1 MDLRE
6 FDASGPF
13 KRSTRMPLDAV
24 VRLHFEGTVAYQN
37 GFAAN
42 VSATGMFVK
51 HPDPPPIGTRLVFE
65 FVTGEQRKPVQGAG
79 LVAWV
84 RERYEGPGRPA
95 GIGIQFTEVDSQS
108 RQHIAEA
115 LFEFLEAS
123 LGGEDLEREAG
134 PEPSPALPALVPL
147 AAAPP
152 AEAEPE
158 PPYGARPAPT
168 FAMAI
173 PAGAAEPPSGF
184 SPAIPPDP
192 PVPPVPE
199 PARDRRATFSYA
211 DSAPEPAATES
222 EEARVERLVR
232 NALAEEPFAGAAA
245 ARSEDAGGRW
255 IAIAVV
261 AVLLAVGG
269 WAAWRYLSSKTPAPE
284 RPTATAALPAPT
296 PTPRPPLAA
305 VAEPQTTLAAAVGA
319 TDAAVTAPETPLP
332 AGAPAD
338 DAGDEGEATPA
349 NDANDANDANNA
361 GKTGD
366 ASVPADAEPDPT
378 PAAPVVKPRPIPPAT
393 AAAAAPAD
401 EGAPRARAL
410 TDIDWTEATGIT
422 VVTLA
427 GDGVFPVGS
436 YSYSEI
442 GDDKPRVLVRFK
454 GLDLAYRKAGLTVG
468 TGAVA
473 AIRTGWHDRPGG
485 AEQHVVID
493 LAGGNVRLEGFEA
506 LGSRI
511 VLKLAAR

>member
-79 LVAWV
+79 IVAWV

-147 AAAPP
+147 AAAAAPP

-158 PPYGARPAPT
+158 PELSFGARPAPT
-168 FAMAI
+168 FPMAT
-173 PAGAAEPPSGF
+173 PAGAAEPPVGF

-192 PVPPVPE
+192 LIPPGPE

-211 DSAPEPAATES
+211 DSPPEPAAAES
-222 EEARVERLVR
+222 EDARVDRLVR
-232 NALAEEPFAGAAA
+232 DALAEEPFAGAAA
-245 ARSEDAGGRW
+245 ARSEGAGGRW

-261 AVLLAVGG
+261 AVLLVVGG

-284 RPTATAALPAPT
+284 RPAATAALPTPT
-296 PTPRPPLAA
+296 PTPRPSLAA

-338 DAGDEGEATPA
+338 DAGDEGEAPPA
-349 NDANDANDANNA
+349 NDANDASDA
-361 GKTGD
+361 GD
-366 ASVPADAEPDPT
+366 ASVPAGAEPDPT
-378 PAAPVVKPRPIPPAT
+378 PAAPAVKPRPTPPAA

-401 EGAPRARAL
+401 AGAPRARAL

-442 GDDKPRVLVRFK
+442 GGDKPRVLVRFK